1 MLFKKQEKKINAMNK
16 RNSFLFAHVSK
27 TSEEILT
34 SFSSSM
40 QGMTDEKVQEHQ
52 EKYGKNIFNKQDN
65 KKWYKTLF
73 SSFFNAFSIVL
84 LLIAILYI
92 VFTDKNW
99 VAFSIIIFMFVLSG
113 LLKFIQDFKA
123 QKTCEKL
130 NDIVNTTAAVIR
142 NNQKSEIDIEEIVPG
157 DIIYISA
164 GDMIPADMRL
174 LSAKDLFV
182 TQSPITG
189 ESEPVEKNATAIN
202 SAINNLLD
210 CKNLCFMGTT
220 VASGYGYGIA
230 IQTGKNTFF
239 GRIANLLTAKRDHSS
254 FNKGIRKVS
263 FIIIITMLVMSLLI
277 FLINGILKTDSDNK
291 WLEALTF
298 AMAAAIGIV
307 PEMLPMIVTLNLSK
321 EAIKFGKQKAI
332 IKNIDSIQTFGAM
345 DVLCTDK
352 TGTLTEDHIVLQEH
366 LNINGHEDDDVLFY
380 GCLNSY
386 YQTGL
391 KNLIDKAIIE
401 KAQQRKM
408 LDDIT
413 QYTKIDEIP
422 FDFERRRMSII
433 LQSKTG
439 ERQIITKGASE
450 EVLKICKY
458 FTDGD
463 RVNMMTR
470 QKLMKLKRDIA
481 ILNEKGMRVIVVAIN
496 NNKIKDNQ
504 TFTIKDEKNMI
515 FVGYIALLDPPKMS
529 AKRAIND
536 LIAKGVE
543 VKILT
548 GDNEKVT
555 KNVCQE
561 LGLNFKNILLGNEI
575 EKMSFGELQQKVIY
589 TNIFAKLSPEQKAL
603 IVKVIKTNKH
613 VVGFLGDGIND
624 TPAMKAAD
632 IAISV
637 DSGVDIAKESADVI
651 LLEKNLSILGNGVIQ
666 GRKTFANIMKY
677 IKIAISSNFGNML
690 SLLIASFWL
699 QFLPIQPIQI
709 LLLNIIFDF
718 AQIAIPWDNVDSDF
732 LQKPKN
738 WSARSILFFMF
749 IFGPISTIFDLII
762 FAILFY
768 AFRYNNDDHKFLF
781 NAGWFVFSAVTQAI
795 NVCILRSKKISF
807 IQTQPSKIISSLS
820 IVLTILCSTIPFM
833 PLVNNGFEF
842 TTKPNGLGAFE
853 TVNPIF
859 LLYVLAVIFGYV
871 LTIELT
877 KQVYL
882 KIFKGQWL

>member
-1 MLFKKQEKKINAMNK
+1 MLLTNKEKKINAINK

-27 TSEEILT
+27 NSNEILEN
-34 SFSSSM
+34 FSSSL
-40 QGMTDEKVQEHQ
+40 QGLNDDTVKLHQ
-52 EKYGKNIFNKQDN
+52 EKYGLNVFSKQDKN
-65 KKWYKTLF
+65 KWYKTLF
-73 SSFFNAFSIVL
+73 NSFFNAFSIIL
-84 LLIAILYI
+84 LLIAILY
-92 VFTDKNW
+92 VSLDKKDW
-99 VAFSIIIFMFVLSG
+99 IAFSIIIVMFFLSG
-113 LLKFIQDFKA
+113 LLKFAQDFKA
-123 QKTCEKL
+123 NKACEKL
-130 NDIVNTTAAVIR
+130 NDIVNTTAAVVR
-142 NNQKSEIDIEEIVPG
+142 NNKKAEIDMEEIVPG
-157 DIIYISA
+157 DIIHLSA
-164 GDMIPADMRL
+164 GDMVPADMRL
-174 LSAKDLFV
+174 LYAKDLFV
-182 TQSPITG
+182 TQSSITG
-189 ESEPVEKNATAIN
+189 ESEPVEKVAVTIK

-239 GRIANLLTAKRDHSS
+239 GRIANLLTAKRSRS
-254 FNKGIRKVS
+254 NFNKGIRKVS

-277 FLINGILKTDSDNK
+277 FLINGLNKSDENS
-291 WLEALTF
+291 WLQSLTF
-298 AMAAAIGIV
+298 ALAVAIGIV

-366 LNINGHEDDDVLFY
+366 LNINGNEDDNVLFY

-408 LDDIT
+408 LDRIS

-433 LQSKTG
+433 LQNKDN
-439 ERQIITKGASE
+439 EKQIITKGASE

-458 FTDGD
+458 ITDNGKTC
-463 RVNMMTR
+463 MMTK
-470 QKLMKLKRDIA
+470 QKLHKLKKDIA

-496 NNKIKDNQ
+496 NDKIIDGH
-504 TFTIKDEKNMI
+504 TFSIRDEKNMI

-529 AKRAIND
+529 AKKAIND

-543 VKILT
+543 IKILT

-561 LGLNFKNILLGNEI
+561 LGLNFKNILLGDEI
-575 EKMSFGELQQKVIY
+575 EKMSFNELQQKVIY

-603 IVKVIKTNKH
+603 IVKIIKTNKH

-637 DSGVDIAKESADVI
+637 DSAVDIAKESADVI
-651 LLEKNLSILGNGVIQ
+651 LLEKDLSILGNGVTQ

-677 IKIAISSNFGNML
+677 IKIAISANFGNML
-690 SLLIASFWL
+690 SMLIASLWL
-699 QFLPIQPIQI
+699 PFIPLEPIQI
-709 LLLNIIFDF
+709 LFLNIIFDF
-718 AQIAIPWDNVDSDF
+718 AQIAIPWDSIDNDF
-732 LQKPKN
+732 LLKPKN
-738 WSARSILFFMF
+738 WSAKSILFFMF
-749 IFGPISTIFDLII
+749 VFGPISTIFDLII
-762 FAILFY
+762 FAILFCTMKY
-768 AFRYNNDDHKFLF
+768 DNPQSQYLF
-781 NAGWFVFSAVTQAI
+781 NAGWFIFSAVTQSI
-795 NVCILRSKKISF
+795 TVCLLRSKKISF
-807 IQTQPSKIISSLS
+807 IQTRPSP
-820 IVLTILCSTIPFM
+820 TILWLSLILMIVCSVIPFC
-833 PLVNNGFEF
+833 PSINEGLKFIVYNKDG
-842 TTKPNGLGAFE
+842 TTNIL
-853 TVNPIF
+853 NPIIF
-859 LLYVLAVIFGYV
+859 IYVLAVILGYS
-871 LTIELT
+871 LTVEVA
-877 KQVYL
+877 KKGYL

>member
-1 MLFKKQEKKINAMNK
+1 MLFRKQEKKINAMNK
-16 RNSFLFAHVSK
+16 RNSFLFGHVSK
-27 TSEEILT
+27 TSDEILA

-40 QGMTDEKVQEHQ
+40 QGLTDEKVQEYQ

-65 KKWYKTLF
+65 DKWYKILF

-92 VFTDKNW
+92 VFQKEW
-99 VAFSIIIFMFVLSG
+99 VAFSIIISMFVLSG
-113 LLKFIQDFKA
+113 LLKFVQDFKA
-123 QKTCEKL
+123 RKTCEKL
-130 NDIVNTTAAVIR
+130 NDIVNTTAAVVR
-142 NNQKSEIDIEEIVPG
+142 NNQKSEIDMEEIVPG

-164 GDMIPADMRL
+164 GDMVPADMRL
-174 LSAKDLFV
+174 LSARDLFV

-189 ESEPVEKNATAIN
+189 ESEPVEKIATKMD

-230 IQTGKNTFF
+230 IQTGNNTFF
-239 GRIANLLTAKRDHSS
+239 GRIANLLTTKRDRSS

-277 FLINGILKTDSDNK
+277 FLINGILKTNIDNK

-321 EAIKFGKQKAI
+321 EAIKFSKQKAI

-366 LNINGHEDDDVLFY
+366 LNIKGHEDDDVLFY

-408 LDDIT
+408 LDDII

-422 FDFERRRMSII
+422 FDFDRRRMSII
-433 LQSKTG
+433 LQSKIG
-439 ERQIITKGASE
+439 EKQIITKGASE

-458 FTDGD
+458 VKDGN
-463 RVNMMTR
+463 RVYMLTK
-470 QKLMKLKRDIA
+470 QKLMKLKQDIA

-504 TFTIKDEKNMI
+504 TFTVKDEKNMI

-529 AKRAIND
+529 AKRAINA

-561 LGLNFKNILLGNEI
+561 LGLNFKNILLGEEI
-575 EKMSFGELQQKVIY
+575 EKMSFNELQQKVIY

-651 LLEKNLSILGNGVIQ
+651 LLEKDLSILGNGVIQ

-699 QFLPIQPIQI
+699 PFLPMQPIQI

-718 AQIAIPWDNVDSDF
+718 AQIAIPWDNVDIDF

-749 IFGPISTIFDLII
+749 VFGPISTIFDLII

-768 AFRYNNDDHKFLF
+768 VLKYNDIDHPFLF
-781 NAGWFVFSAVTQAI
+781 NAGWFIFSAITQAI

-807 IQTQPSKIISSLS
+807 IQTKPSKVISSLS
-820 IVLTILCSTIPFM
+820 VILTTLCSAIPFM
-833 PLVNNGFEF
+833 PLINKGFKF
-842 TTKPNGLGAFE
+842 TIENSTSRTIDPM
-853 TVNPIF
+853 F
-859 LLYVLAVIFGYV
+859 LLYVLAVIIGYV
-871 LTIELT
+871 VLIEIT
-877 KQVYL
+877 KQIYL